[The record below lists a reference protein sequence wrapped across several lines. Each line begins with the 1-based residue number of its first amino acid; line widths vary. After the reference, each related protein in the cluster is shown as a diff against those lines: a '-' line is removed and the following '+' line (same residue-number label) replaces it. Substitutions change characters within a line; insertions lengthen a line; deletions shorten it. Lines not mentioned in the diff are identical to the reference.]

1 MKLRSKLT
9 KPPRIE
15 MMPLI
20 DIVFLLLIFFI
31 FAMLSMS
38 VQQGRQVDLPV
49 SDNARQKPATPISLT
64 LQDKNGTILFFLDT
78 EQIQAEQLIASLQ
91 QELQRQKK
99 EGLEES
105 IQLLADKNLPYQQ
118 IYSTLDKIN
127 QAGFSQILLQSRP
140 EGQVQQ

>member
-1 MKLRSKLT
+1 
-9 KPPRIE
+9 

-49 SDNARQKPATPISLT
+49 SGTARQKPATPISLT
-64 LQDKNGTILFFLDT
+64 LQDENGTTLFFLDK
-78 EQIQAEQLIASLQ
+78 EQIPADGLIASLRL
-91 QELQRQKK
+91 ELQRQRQ
-99 EGLEES
+99 GGQEES
-105 IQLLADKNLPYQQ
+105 IQLLADKNLPYQE

-127 QAGFSQILLQSRP
+127 QAGFDQVLLQSRP
-140 EGQVQQ
+140 EGSAQQ